1 MFDARRFHIKTG
13 KGSCIVKDK
22 KVLNFYLLSEEEVS
36 EVEKIAPLLS
46 ELPPSI
52 DFCYLE
58 TENFKFGALR
68 YEEQFVVF
76 PVRTDSITE
85 IIQMKGVV
93 RNEG

>member
-46 ELPPSI
+46 ELPASI
-52 DFCYLE
+52 DLCYLE
-58 TENFKFGALR
+58 TEKFKFGALR
-68 YEEQFVVF
+68 FKDQFVVF
-76 PVRTDSITE
+76 PVRTGSITE
-85 IIQMKGVV
+85 IIQMRSVV
-93 RNEG
+93 QNEG